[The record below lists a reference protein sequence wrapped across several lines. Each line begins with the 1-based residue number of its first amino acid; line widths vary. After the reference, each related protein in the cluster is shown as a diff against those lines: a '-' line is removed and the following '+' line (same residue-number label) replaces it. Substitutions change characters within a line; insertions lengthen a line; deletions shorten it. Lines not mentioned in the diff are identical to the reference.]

1 MPRKKEGIPC
11 PVFFVETAPPRI
23 LNDVLDLVDA
33 GGSWPSTLA
42 ILPPDNFAATVT
54 DEESGDENDTDM
66 ARLPGSVLR
75 GEIVGLDNASS
86 DDDEGEPA
94 KKVAK
99 SSANRDKRDLKTSA
113 TSK

>member
-1 MPRKKEGIPC
+1 M
-11 PVFFVETAPPRI
+11 FYAETAPPRI

-33 GGSWPSTLA
+33 GGSGPSTLA

-75 GEIVGLDNASS
+75 AEIVGLDNASS

-99 SSANRDKRDLKTSA
+99 SSANWDKRDLKT
-113 TSK
+113 KLPQIE